1 MLEGMS
7 SAEQPNEIEVL
18 LAGVQAGDETAL
30 IQVLQQYEPRLRTA
44 ARVLLGPWLR
54 PHLDSLDLVQSVHRE
69 LLPGLRQGKYDVS
82 CPQQL
87 LGLALTV
94 IRRKVA
100 RSWRRLQREQ
110 QLGPTTD
117 DNDESAESLIASHNP
132 DDDPAANA
140 LVNDAVQHLLSGL
153 NPEDRHLLEQRLAG
167 FSTVDIAQKLK
178 TDPHLLRARLSRLRQ
193 RLRNQ
198 GFSEWL

>member
-1 MLEGMS
+1 MMPADKPDELG
-7 SAEQPNEIEVL
+7 PL
-18 LAGVQAGDETAL
+18 LNDVRAGDDDAL
-30 IQVLQQYEPRLRTA
+30 TQLLQQYEPRLRTA

-69 LLPGLRQGKYDVS
+69 LLPGLRQGKYELS
-82 CPQQL
+82 SPQQL

-110 QLGPTTD
+110 SLGNGPGD
-117 DNDESAESLIASHNP
+117 ADEQGESLLASRDP
-132 DDDPAANA
+132 QADPAVNA
-140 LVNDAVQHLLSGL
+140 LINDAIQRVLRDLG
-153 NPEDRHLLEQRLAG
+153 PEDRLLIERRLAG
-167 FSTVDIAQKLK
+167 YSTVEIARELK

-193 RLRNQ
+193 KLRED
-198 GFSEWL
+198 GFAEWL

>member
-1 MLEGMS
+1 MLVGMS
-7 SAEQPNEIEVL
+7 APEPLNEIEAL

-110 QLGPTTD
+110 QLGSAP
-117 DNDESAESLIASHNP
+117 NESDESAESLIASQNP

-153 NPEDRHLLEQRLAG
+153 NPEDRYLLEQRLQG
-167 FSTVDIAQKLK
+167 FSTVEIAAKLK

-193 RLRNQ
+193 RLRTQ